1 MENKL
6 KVKYVRY
13 SAEHQ
18 KADRQLLKSGDF
30 DKIYMEQVSGCVP
43 MNDRLEGARLMG
55 DIKAGKVRELHI
67 NEISRI
73 GRNVIDTMQSLQVCK
88 EHYVN
93 VVVENMGLQSI
104 IDGKPNPVFEII
116 SGVIAVIAQQEREC
130 MLERLEQGRIA
141 ARNKG
146 TQFGRTRGSVE
157 SDKEF
162 YTKPKV
168 IQILKYLEKG
178 EHTIREMA
186 LLSESSTFLVQKVL
200 KKEREKQL
208 KMQFDLEVEEQRK
221 RDYEL
226 IVEAEMAKSVN
237 RKYNESRTKLV

>member
-88 EHYVN
+88 EHCVN

-162 YTKPKV
+162 YTKSKV

-208 KMQFDLEVEEQRK
+208 KMQFDLELEEQRK

-226 IVEAEMAKSVN
+226 IVEEEMAKSVN
-237 RKYNESRTKLV
+237 RKYNEYRTKLV

>member
-18 KADRQLLKSGDF
+18 KADRQLLKSGEF

-88 EHYVN
+88 EHFVN

>member
-18 KADRQLLKSGDF
+18 KADRQLLKSGEF

-88 EHYVN
+88 EHSVN

-208 KMQFDLEVEEQRK
+208 KMQFDLELDEQRK

-237 RKYNESRTKLV
+237 RKYNESRRKLV

>member
-1 MENKL
+1 MEKKL

-18 KADRQLLKSGDF
+18 KADRQLLASGQF

-55 DIKAGKVRELHI
+55 DIKAGFVYELHI
-67 NEISRI
+67 SEISRI
-73 GRNVIDTMQSLQVCK
+73 GRNVIDTMQSLQICK
-88 EHYVN
+88 EYSVN
-93 VVVENMGLQSI
+93 VVVENMGLQSF

-130 MLERLEQGRIA
+130 MLDRLESGRIA

-146 TQFGRTRGSVE
+146 IQFGRTKGSVE
-157 SDKEF
+157 TEKEF

-178 EHTIREMA
+178 EHTIREIA

-200 KKEREKQL
+200 KKEKKKQL
-208 KMQFDLEVEEQRK
+208 NMFNAERLKSYEELVKEELLKDVNKRYVEGRE
-221 RDYEL
+221 RD
-226 IVEAEMAKSVN
+226 
-237 RKYNESRTKLV
+237 KLV

>member
-18 KADRQLLKSGDF
+18 KADRQLLKSGEF

-88 EHYVN
+88 EHSVN

-226 IVEAEMAKSVN
+226 IVEAEMAKLVN

>member
-18 KADRQLLKSGDF
+18 KADRQLLQSGQF
-30 DKIYMEQVSGCVP
+30 DKIYTEQVSGCVP
-43 MNDRLEGARLMG
+43 MNERLEGARLMG
-55 DIKAGKVRELHI
+55 DIKACKIKELHI
-67 NEISRI
+67 SEISRI

-88 EHYVN
+88 DYSVN

-141 ARNKG
+141 ARNNG
-146 TQFGRTRGSVE
+146 TQFGRSKGSVE

-162 YTKPKV
+162 YSKPKV

-178 EHTIREMA
+178 EHTIREIA

-200 KKEREKQL
+200 KKEKKKQL
-208 KMQFDLEVEEQRK
+208 NILDEIRKKEYEELVDRELARDVNKSYVEGRRK
-221 RDYEL
+221 L
-226 IVEAEMAKSVN
+226 
-237 RKYNESRTKLV
+237 

>member
-18 KADRQLLKSGDF
+18 KADRQLLKSGEF

-88 EHYVN
+88 EHSVN

>member
-18 KADRQLLKSGDF
+18 KADRQLLKSGEF

-88 EHYVN
+88 DHSVN

-208 KMQFDLEVEEQRK
+208 KIQFDLELDEQRK
-221 RDYEL
+221 RDYEA

>member
-55 DIKAGKVRELHI
+55 DIKAGKVSELHI

-88 EHYVN
+88 EHSVN

>member
-88 EHYVN
+88 EHSVN

>member
-18 KADRQLLKSGDF
+18 KADRQLLKSGEF

-88 EHYVN
+88 EHSVN

-208 KMQFDLEVEEQRK
+208 KMQFDLELEEQRK

>member
-1 MENKL
+1 MEKKL

-18 KADRQLLKSGDF
+18 KADRQLLASGQF

-55 DIKAGKVRELHI
+55 DIKAGFVYELHI

-73 GRNVIDTMQSLQVCK
+73 GRNVIDTMQSLQICK
-88 EHYVN
+88 EHSVN
-93 VVVENMGLQSI
+93 VVVENMGLQSF

-146 TQFGRTRGSVE
+146 TQFGRTKGSVE
-157 SDKEF
+157 TEKEF

-178 EHTIREMA
+178 EHTIREIA

-200 KKEREKQL
+200 KKEKKKQL
-208 KMQFDLEVEEQRK
+208 NMFDAERLKSYEELVKEELLKDVNKRYVEGRE
-221 RDYEL
+221 RD
-226 IVEAEMAKSVN
+226 
-237 RKYNESRTKLV
+237 KLV